1 MKKVIAIVL
10 LVALVSA
17 ISIGATLAYL
27 TDRDSEVN
35 VFTIGDVTIDLE
47 EEFEQNSTLIPGVKI
62 EKKPTITNTGKNDA
76 WVWLNFAIPAALDV
90 NTPGSDVGSVD
101 NVIHWNFRAATTE
114 GYVNQDKV
122 DKAIADGFLTD
133 ATLTADKIL
142 SENMTWDVM
151 NSIAAGNNVRCVSE
165 VVLYPDGDEGNG
177 TPEPGNGFWIGLKGT
192 VTNPENG
199 EYYNKVN
206 MSVLNAESGTIFT
219 AGETIHLE
227 GYAFAFNWPITG
239 IDFSLDGGETW
250 IEVDTPDVANEHWVY
265 WRADINGL
273 AAGSYVLTMRAHAV
287 NIEDA
292 DYVEA
297 LQANGA
303 QYMDLDDLG
312 QELAT
317 YYMPQFLINVEDP
330 AATAAAE

>member
-17 ISIGATLAYL
+17 ISVGATLAYL

-151 NSIAAGNNVRCVSE
+151 NSIAAGNNVFQQE
-165 VVLYPDGDEGNG
+165 IDGVLYNVYVMLYNKALKPGETTLPNIEQVYLDANIDIDPNGDWYHVENGIAKKLDWNSFNADG
-177 TPEPGNGFWIGLKGT
+177 TPNNPKIYVSAYAMQTDGFAT
-192 VTNPENG
+192 VDEAYAAYQKQWT
-199 EYYNKVN
+199 
-206 MSVLNAESGTIFT
+206 TT
-219 AGETIHLE
+219 AGV
-227 GYAFAFNWPITG
+227 N
-239 IDFSLDGGETW
+239 
-250 IEVDTPDVANEHWVY
+250 
-265 WRADINGL
+265 NGL
-273 AAGSYVLTMRAHAV
+273 EFG
-287 NIEDA
+287 N
-292 DYVEA
+292 
-297 LQANGA
+297 N
-303 QYMDLDDLG
+303 
-312 QELAT
+312 
-317 YYMPQFLINVEDP
+317 
-330 AATAAAE
+330 